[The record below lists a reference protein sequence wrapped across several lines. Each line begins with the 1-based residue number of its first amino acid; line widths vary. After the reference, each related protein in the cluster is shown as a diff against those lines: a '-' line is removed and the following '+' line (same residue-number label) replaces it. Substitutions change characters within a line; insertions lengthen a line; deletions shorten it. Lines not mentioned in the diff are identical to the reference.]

1 MHSARPTSLFTQTVP
16 LGIALGLVA
25 GKAIGVFSASWLLIK
40 FAGAQLPAQ
49 SNWPQ
54 FFGVCAL
61 CGVGFT
67 MSLFI
72 GSLAFEG
79 MSEGYAVQVKLGVL
93 GGSVVAAILGVS
105 ILMLCRAESEGAAN
119 RSAY

>member
-1 MHSARPTSLFTQTVP
+1 MP

-25 GKAIGVFSASWLLIK
+25 GKAIGVFSAIWLLIR

-49 SNWPQ
+49 SSWPQ

-79 MSEGYAVQVKLGVL
+79 MGAGYAVQVKLGVL
-93 GGSVVAAILGVS
+93 GGSVVATLIGVS
-105 ILMLCRAESEGAAN
+105 ILLLCRADAVRAGSP
-119 RSAY
+119 SAR

>member
-72 GSLAFEG
+72 GGLAFAGQGAAFET
-79 MSEGYAVQVKLGVL
+79 QLKLGVL
-93 GGSVVAAILGVS
+93 MGS
-105 ILMLCRAESEGAAN
+105 ILSGVLGALILFRA
-119 RSAY
+119 SASKSAL

>member
-1 MHSARPTSLFTQTVP
+1 MPHA
-16 LGIALGLVA
+16 IALCLVA
-25 GKAIGVFSASWLLIK
+25 SKAIGLFSASWLLIR
-40 FAGAQLPAQ
+40 FAGARLPVQ
-49 SNWPQ
+49 SSWAQ

-79 MSEGYAVQVKLGVL
+79 MSPDYAIQVKLGVL
-93 GGSVVAAILGVS
+93 GGSVVATLIGVS
-105 ILMLCRAESEGAAN
+105 ILLLCRVESVGAAN
-119 RSAY
+119 RSDS

>member
-1 MHSARPTSLFTQTVP
+1 
-16 LGIALGLVA
+16 
-25 GKAIGVFSASWLLIK
+25 LLIR

-49 SNWPQ
+49 SSWPQ

-79 MSEGYAVQVKLGVL
+79 MSPDYAIQVKLGVL
-93 GGSVVAAILGVS
+93 GGSVVATLIGVS
-105 ILMLCRAESEGAAN
+105 ILLLCRAQSERAAN
-119 RSAY
+119 SSAY